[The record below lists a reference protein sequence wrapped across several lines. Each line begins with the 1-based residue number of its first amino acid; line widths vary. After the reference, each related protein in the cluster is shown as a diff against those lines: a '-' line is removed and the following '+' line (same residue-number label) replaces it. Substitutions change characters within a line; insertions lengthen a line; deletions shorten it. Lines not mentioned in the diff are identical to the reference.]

1 MQITFKGKRVVV
13 CGGSRGIGLAIADGF
28 SREGAAVSICA
39 RGKDSLAGAASSLG
53 RHGGAVHA
61 AACDLGEAS
70 AIAGY
75 IAEAAAELGG
85 IDILVNNASG
95 FGKANDEADW
105 ERSVGVDLLA
115 TVRASREAQ
124 PHLERSGGGV
134 ILNTSS
140 ISGFGASGRTAP
152 YAAVK
157 AAVINYTQS
166 QALILASKKIRVN
179 GLAPGSIEFP
189 GGTWEQRRT
198 TEPKLYEATLR
209 SIPWG
214 RYGTVE
220 EIANVA
226 LFLASDHARWITGQT
241 IIIDGGQSLG

>member
-1 MQITFKGKRVVV
+1 MQITFKDRRVVV
-13 CGGSRGIGLAIADGF
+13 CGGSRGIGLAIAEGF
-28 SREGAAVSICA
+28 AREGAAVSICA
-39 RGKDSLAGAASSLG
+39 RGTESLASAVAALR
-53 RHGGAVHA
+53 RHGGTVYA
-61 AACDLGEAS
+61 AACDLAGAS

-75 IAEAAAELGG
+75 IAQAASELGG

-95 FGKANDEADW
+95 FGTRNDEADW
-105 ERSVGVDLLA
+105 ERSVAIDLFA
-115 TVRASREAQ
+115 TVRASREAE
-124 PHLERSGGGV
+124 PHLERAGGGV
-134 ILNTSS
+134 ILNTTS
-140 ISGFGASGRTAP
+140 ISGFGATRRSSP

-166 QALILASKKIRVN
+166 QALILAGKRIRVN
-179 GLAPGSIEFP
+179 SIAPGSIEFA

-198 TEPKLYEATLR
+198 TDPKLYEATLR

-220 EIANVA
+220 EIADVA

-241 IIIDGGQSLG
+241 IVVDGGQSLG